1 MVKHLVRKMT
11 DGLLNSRTLPFHNPQ
26 ARDWVREL
34 WVGVLE
40 RAVHDAFFQNDYKE
54 AKEALVWLNKDNKD
68 FKLVCGFAGY
78 VSDYLYSHLYV
89 KIKLREKFFEN
100 YKETRDAKEVE
111 MRNKLLE
118 DDQAL
123 PIEEQKYEKNKMML
137 KLLNTENEKLKKSKK
152 YTLKYDKNN
161 PVDMKRLEG
170 HAIDECIML
179 LETNTIAEVIKVEQD
194 NFEKE
199 IKCLNIK

>member
-1 MVKHLVRKMT
+1 MT

-118 DDQAL
+118 DDRAL